1 MTSVIIALAIVLL
14 LLIALRLW
22 MTANRLDR
30 LHIRTNSAW
39 VALDGALQRRQVAV
53 RAAAAAGA
61 FGGHQVDGIRELTP
75 GDDTA
80 DRARRAQQE
89 NDLSRWLAQAPPLE
103 VPELAAELADAAER
117 VTLARTFYNDA
128 VRDTRTLRAVR
139 FTRWFRL
146 AGTAALPDFFE
157 IADVRIALPQVR
169 TAARVVLVAA
179 DDRILLFCSRDPDR
193 VDSIPVWFT
202 PGGGVEPGESLAETA
217 LRELAE
223 ETGLQLTADALIGPL
238 WRRQARFTFGG
249 LAYDQTEFYLVAAV
263 DDAFEPDNAGF
274 TALELRGITDQR
286 WFSGE
291 DLEQLDD
298 IVYPVELL
306 ARLGEARRAARGAA
320 VRPLSD
326 IS

>member
-1 MTSVIIALAIVLL
+1 MTSVIIALAIVALL
-14 LLIALRLW
+14 VIALRLW

-30 LHIRTNSAW
+30 LHIRTNAAW

-53 RAAAAAGA
+53 RSAAAAGA
-61 FGGHQVDGIRELTP
+61 FGGHQVEGIRELTP
-75 GDDTA
+75 TEDPV
-80 DRARRAQQE
+80 DRGRRATQE
-89 NDLSRWLAQAPPLE
+89 NELSRWLSQAPPIE

-146 AGTAALPDFFE
+146 AGTAALPNFFE
-157 IADVRIALPQVR
+157 IADAPVALPQVR
-169 TAARVVLVAA
+169 TAARVVLVAP

-193 VDSIPVWFT
+193 ADAVPVWFT

-223 ETGLQLTADALIGPL
+223 ETGLVLTADALIGPL
-238 WRRQARFTFGG
+238 WRRHARFTFGG

-263 DDAFEPDNAGF
+263 PDTFAPDNTGF
-274 TALELRGITDQR
+274 TALEQRGITDQR
-286 WFSGE
+286 WFSPHELADFE
-291 DLEQLDD
+291 DV
-298 IVYPVELL
+298 VYPEELHT
-306 ARLGEARRAARGAA
+306 RLGEARRAARGGPL
-320 VRPLSD
+320 RPLSD